1 MNKAFDLVIRG
12 GTLADGLGNE
22 LREGDIAVRDG
33 RIAAVG
39 QFAGSGADEIDA
51 RGKLV
56 TPGFVDIHTHY
67 DGQATWADRMQPSSL
82 HGVTTAVMGNCGVGF
97 APVRTSDH
105 DRLIEL
111 MEGVEDIPGAAL
123 HEGLTWQWESFGQ
136 YLDYLD
142 ARPRDIDIAAQLPHG
157 ALRVYVMGERATRL
171 EPANAQDIAQMREL
185 TRDAVRAGAL
195 GFSTSRSMNHRSI
208 KGDPTPSLKATEEEL
223 TGIAKGLTDAGRG
236 VLQIISDMAY
246 SQGDELGMVF
256 RIARASGR
264 PCSISLAQSHRKPDD
279 YRTVLA
285 RIHEEAQTGTRIAAQ
300 VAPRAVGVLFG
311 LQANRSPIHGS
322 PTFLALRDREP
333 AEMVAAMRDPEI
345 RRRILAEATDN
356 PFLRIDLK
364 PYDYERVFA
373 LGNPPDY
380 EPPVEKSV
388 EYLARARGR
397 STLETAYDLM
407 LEDDGGA
414 LLLAPFANYADCSL
428 DTCAEQLSH
437 PEALFGLGDGGAH
450 VGSICDAS
458 FTTYMLSHWG
468 RNRATGRLPIP
479 LLVNLLSARN
489 AHAVG
494 MNDRGALTAGLR
506 ADLNVI
512 DMDRLAIHSPIVL
525 KDLPAGGRRFQQT
538 STGYVATVVAGE
550 VTYREGQATGK
561 LPGRLV
567 RNATA

>member
-1 MNKAFDLVIRG
+1 MDKAFDLVIRG
-12 GTLADGLGNE
+12 GTLADGSGNE
-22 LREGDIAVRDG
+22 LREGDLGVRDG
-33 RIAAVG
+33 RIVATG
-39 QFAGSGADEIDA
+39 KISGSGTQEIDA

-67 DGQATWADRMQPSSL
+67 DGQATWDSRMQPSSL

-97 APVRTSDH
+97 APVRPQDH

-136 YLDYLD
+136 YMDYLD
-142 ARPRDIDIAAQLPHG
+142 GIPRDIDIGAQLPHG

-171 EPANAQDIAQMREL
+171 EPANQQDIAQMREL
-185 TRDAVRAGAL
+185 AREAVKAGAL
-195 GFSTSRSMNHRSI
+195 GFSTSRSMNHRSST
-208 KGDPTPSLKATEEEL
+208 GDPTPSLKATEEEL
-223 TGIAKGLTDAGRG
+223 VGIAQGLADAGRG

-256 RIARASGR
+256 RIARTSGR
-264 PCSISLAQSHRKPDD
+264 PVSISLAQSHRKPDD
-279 YRTVLA
+279 WRKVLA

-300 VAPRAVGVLFG
+300 VAPRVVGVLFG

-322 PTFLALRDREP
+322 ATFMRLRERER
-333 AEMVAAMRDPEI
+333 ADMVAAMRNPEI
-345 RRRILAEATDN
+345 RRSILAEAADN

-380 EPPVEKSV
+380 EPPIERSV
-388 EYLARARGR
+388 VHLARAAGLD
-397 STLETAYDLM
+397 TLAMAYDLM
-407 LEDDGGA
+407 LQDEGRA
-414 LLLAPFANYADCSL
+414 LLLAPFANYAECSL
-428 DTCAEQLSH
+428 DACAEQLSH
-437 PEALFGLGDGGAH
+437 PDALFGLGDGGAH

-458 FTTYMLSHWG
+458 FTTYMLTHWG
-468 RNRATGRLPIP
+468 RDRASGRLPLP
-479 LLVNLLSARN
+479 LLVNLLTARN
-489 AHAVG
+489 ARAVG
-494 MNDRGALTAGLR
+494 MTDRGSLAIGMK
-506 ADLNVI
+506 ADINVI
-512 DMDRLAIHSPIVL
+512 DMSRLAIHSPIVL

-538 STGYVATVVAGE
+538 SAGYDATIVSGQVV
-550 VTYREGQATGK
+550 YRDGQATGA

-567 RNATA
+567 RSA